1 MGYTGFIY
9 VALGYI
15 GISIGGSLFGI
26 GSSISLRF
34 MSILWLLILVVKVS
48 ISGILGS
55 VYPAVSQL

>member
-34 MSILWLLILVVKVS
+34 MSILWLLN
-48 ISGILGS
+48 
-55 VYPAVSQL
+55 